1 MMLRQRRECKKI
13 PKRAHSLSEAVL
25 LSLLLGPIGSLVSAE
40 LWAQR
45 PSQRAL
51 QASERRALLA
61 EIKPRVVT
69 LSREAELKSGL
80 RALVPQ
86 RQLGRGLW
94 LSPELIL
101 SAEGWLEP
109 SPIEAELKVSARQP
123 EGRALR
129 LQPLHRS
136 PQTGLAILIPQHIK
150 LNASGERPRRELLR
164 AALSKLEALA
174 HQSARPR
181 QLSAP
186 LTLWALSEG
195 ASGRAVVPVMI
206 TGRGLSY
213 EAYYWKLSAPM
224 LWGDPLFDEQGRW
237 LSLSCA
243 QGRLLPLNALSEL
256 IAELRL
262 IYAQSSP

>member
-1 MMLRQRRECKKI
+1 MLRHRRECKKI
-13 PKRAHSLSEAVL
+13 PKRAHSLSVAL
-25 LSLLLGPIGSLVSAE
+25 LSPLLLIALGALVPSE
-40 LWAQR
+40 LCAQR

-61 EIKPRVVT
+61 QIKPRVVQLT
-69 LSREAELKSGL
+69 REAELKSGL

-109 SPIEAELKVSARQP
+109 SPIEAELKVSARQS
-123 EGRALR
+123 EGCALH
-129 LQPLHRS
+129 LQLLHRS
-136 PQTGLAILIPQHIK
+136 PQTGLALLIPHHVP
-150 LNASGERPRRELLR
+150 LNLRGERLRLKHIR
-164 AALSKLEALA
+164 AALTQLEALA
-174 HQSARPR
+174 QQPARPR
-181 QLSAP
+181 QLNAP

-195 ASGRAVVPVMI
+195 AHEEAAVPVMV

-262 IYAQSSP
+262 ICDQGSP